1 MNKFFVYVINK
12 GFDVDYR
19 MEIAVWDEIM
29 PLSTVWQ
36 DENSP
41 EGMVEKIFFS
51 SACGNLK
58 SIIYSFSIMSLL
70 PLGLGTTLQ
79 SAACERKIWYDDD

>member
-1 MNKFFVYVINK
+1 MYVINK
-12 GFDVDYR
+12 GYDVDYR

-29 PLSTVWQ
+29 PLSTMWQ

-41 EGMVEKIFFS
+41 EGMVEKFFFS
-51 SACGNLK
+51 SGRGNLQ

-79 SAACERKIWYDDD
+79 SATCERKV

>member
-1 MNKFFVYVINK
+1 MKKFFVYVINK
-12 GFDVDYR
+12 GYDVDYR

-41 EGMVEKIFFS
+41 EGMVEKIFFQF
-51 SACGNLK
+51 NLWK
-58 SIIYSFSIMSLL
+58 
-70 PLGLGTTLQ
+70 P
-79 SAACERKIWYDDD
+79 